1 MLGPVLLPLG
11 YKRHGT
17 RFIQQENGLDYSV
30 YLERSSSNRLT
41 DRPKQLSVFAE
52 VFRDKKLF
60 FSISLFRLTQKKF
73 PSYYGP
79 FFFDDLDWTEKGRL
93 MASFSTKQL
102 EEIDKYLESIH
113 WHYNS
118 EESLIELLYE
128 IKIQLINVGFTNDF
142 LRKREGR

>member
-60 FSISLFRLTQKKF
+60 FSISLFRLTQKKV
-73 PSYYGP
+73 P
-79 FFFDDLDWTEKGRL
+79 
-93 MASFSTKQL
+93 QL
-102 EEIDKYLESIH
+102 L
-113 WHYNS
+113 WA
-118 EESLIELLYE
+118 
-128 IKIQLINVGFTNDF
+128 F
-142 LRKREGR
+142 LF